1 MPARRDLKT
10 ICVFGSGPIVIGQA
24 AEFDYSGT
32 QAVKALRKHGYR
44 VVLVNSNPATIMTD
58 PELSDATY
66 VEPLTPDVV
75 ARILEKERPDAVLPT
90 VGGQTALN
98 LAMALEKD
106 GTFKRL
112 NIELIGAKADV
123 IDKAENR
130 QRFKQCMDEIGLGS
144 ARSFIC
150 HSWEE
155 AQKARAVLGLPL
167 VCRPSFTMGGAG
179 GGIAKTDA
187 EWEALAKG
195 GLDASPT
202 TEILVE
208 ESLVGWK
215 EYELELM
222 RDKADNVVVVCS
234 IENLDPMGVHTGDS
248 ITVAPVQ
255 TLSDRE
261 YQKLRDAGIA
271 ILRAIGV
278 ETGGSNVQFAINPKD
293 GRLVVIEMNP
303 RVSRSSALA
312 SKATGFPIAKVA
324 ALLAVGFTLDEIEN
338 DITKKTKAAFE
349 PSIDYVVV
357 KHPRFDFEKF
367 KGAQRNL
374 TTQMKSVGEA
384 MSIGRTF
391 QEAFGKALRS
401 LELGVAGLEHDGITK
416 AGGEPLASSLTRDA
430 VLERIGL
437 PTPERP
443 WLVAEALRRGATREQ
458 VAHAT
463 GIDPWFVAQIDEI
476 VHEQDR
482 IRRKCLV
489 DETLG
494 TDSGVGK
501 DIPKGA
507 VRGLAA
513 LDDDDLW
520 RAKQMG
526 LSDLR
531 LAQLTGASPLEV
543 RERRKSRGVIPSMK
557 RVDTCAGEFE
567 AHTPYLYSTYEKPYE
582 RADGTLV
589 FDDEARP
596 SSHAKKVMILGS
608 GPIRIG
614 QGVEFDYCCVQA
626 SMALRAAGFETIMV
640 NCNPETVSTDYDT
653 SDRLYFEPLTL
664 EDVLNIVDVEKPW
677 GVIVQFGGQTPLKLS
692 KGLLA
697 AGVNVLGTSPD
708 AIDRAEDRQR
718 SADLVKDLGLRQPPG
733 GTAKSK
739 ADAEAMAQS
748 LGFPVL
754 IRPSYVLGGRAMELV
769 HDMAQLKRYLDRAVQ
784 ASDDKPLLVDRF
796 LDGAIEVDVD
806 VLCDGKRV
814 VIGGIMEHIE
824 EAGIHS
830 GDSACV
836 LPPHTLDIPVVE
848 EIAEAAKRLALELGV
863 RGLMN
868 AQLAVRRNRVFI
880 IEVNPRASRTVPF
893 VSKATGVPLAKL
905 AARLQCGATLDELEA
920 ETRAKT
926 GKGLERRMTKQ
937 GIGHFAVKEA
947 VLPFIK
953 FPGVDTILGPEMKST
968 GEVMGIDSDFE
979 SAFWKSQLGANLRLP
994 LEGTLFV
1001 SVADVDKEAVLLATK
1016 RLAWAGFKV
1025 IATGGTHRFLEGA
1038 GVNAVRVNKVRE
1050 GSPHILDMLSS
1061 GQVQL
1066 MINTTVGASSVKDS
1080 FALRREALVR
1090 GVAYYTTIAAADAA
1104 SKAIVRVKQGE
1115 LEVKSLQEHLK

>member
-1 MPARRDLKT
+1 MPARRDLKS

-32 QAVKALRKHGYR
+32 QAVKALRSCGYR
-44 VVLVNSNPATIMTD
+44 VILVNSNPATIMTD
-58 PELSDATY
+58 PELADATY
-66 VEPLTPDVV
+66 VEPLTPEVV
-75 ARILEKERPDAVLPT
+75 AKVLEKERPDAVLPT

-106 GTFKRL
+106 GTFARL
-112 NIELIGAKADV
+112 GIELIGAKADV

-130 QRFKQCMDEIGLGS
+130 RRFKECMEEIGLGS
-144 ARSFIC
+144 ARSSTCQTF
-150 HSWEE
+150 EQ
-155 AQKARAVLGLPL
+155 AMAARATIGLPL
-167 VCRPSFTMGGAG
+167 VVRPSFTMGGSG
-179 GGIAKTDA
+179 GGIARTEEEFA
-187 EWEALAKG
+187 ALARG

-202 TEILVE
+202 SEILVE
-208 ESLVGWK
+208 ECLTGWK

-261 YQKLRDAGIA
+261 YQRLRDAGIA

-293 GRLVVIEMNP
+293 GKMVVVEMNP

-324 ALLAVGFTLDEIEN
+324 ALLAVGFTLDEIDN
-338 DITKKTKAAFE
+338 DITRKTKAAFE

-367 KGAQRNL
+367 KGAARTL
-374 TTQMKSVGEA
+374 TTQMKSVGEVMA
-384 MSIGRTF
+384 IGRTF

-401 LELGVAGLEHDGITK
+401 LELGVSGLEAEGITK
-416 AGGEPLASSLTRDA
+416 AGGEPLAAGATTAD
-430 VLERIGL
+430 VLARSAI

-443 WLVAEALRRGATREQ
+443 WLVAEALRRGAS
-458 VAHAT
+458 VAEVTAHT
-463 GIDPWFVAQIDEI
+463 GIDQWFVTQMLCM
-476 VHEQDR
+476 VQEQDR
-482 IRRKCLV
+482 LR
-489 DETLG
+489 
-494 TDSGVGK
+494 GK
-501 DIPKGA
+501 E
-507 VRGLAA
+507 LAA
-513 LDDDDLW
+513 LDAEDLW
-520 RAKQMG
+520 QAKQSG
-526 LSDLR
+526 LSD
-531 LAQLTGASPLEV
+531 AGIGQLVGASAAQV
-543 RERRKSRGVIPSMK
+543 RARRKSLAVVPSMK

-567 AHTPYLYSTYEKPYE
+567 AHTPYLYSTYE
-582 RADGTLV
+582 RAYDVPGQGPC

-596 SSHAKKVMILGS
+596 TTHARKVMILGS

-626 SMALRAAGFETIMV
+626 ASALRAAGFETIMV

-653 SDRLYFEPLTL
+653 SDRLYFEPLSL
-664 EDVLNIVDVEKPW
+664 EDVLNIVDVEQPW

-708 AIDRAEDRQR
+708 AIDRAEDRKR
-718 SADLVKDLGLRQPPG
+718 SSELVSALGLRQPPG
-733 GTAKSK
+733 GTATSK
-739 ADAEAMAQS
+739 AEAEALAHK

-769 HDMAQLKRYLDRAVQ
+769 HDTAQLRRYLDRAVA
-784 ASDDKPLLVDRF
+784 ASEDKPLLVDRF

-806 VLCDGKRV
+806 VLCDGTRA

-836 LPPHTLDIPVVE
+836 LPPHTLDVPVVE

-863 RGLMN
+863 KGLMN

-920 ETRAKT
+920 ELRASGSKR
-926 GKGLERRMTKQ
+926 GIERPMTKA
-937 GIGHFAVKEA
+937 GLGHFAVKEA

-968 GEVMGIDSDFE
+968 GEVMGIADDPE
-979 SAFWKSQLGANLRLP
+979 AAFCKSQIGASVRLP
-994 LEGTLFV
+994 LTGTLFV
-1001 SVADVDKEAVLLATK
+1001 SVADVDKEAVLPAVK
-1016 RLAWAGFKV
+1016 RLADAGYRV
-1025 IATGGTHRFLEGA
+1025 LATGGTHRFLDGA
-1038 GVNAVRVNKVRE
+1038 GVPAVRINKVRE
-1050 GSPHILDMLSS
+1050 GSPHILEAITRGD
-1061 GQVQL
+1061 VQL
-1066 MINTTVGASSVKDS
+1066 VFNTTVGASSVIDS
-1080 FALRREALVR
+1080 FSLRREALVR
-1090 GVAYYTTIAAADAA
+1090 NVAYYTTIAAADAA
-1104 SKAIVRVKQGE
+1104 SRAILRLQQGE
-1115 LEVKSLQEHLK
+1115 LSVKSLQEYLR

>member
-10 ICVFGSGPIVIGQA
+10 ICVLGSGPIVIGQA

-32 QAVKALRKHGYR
+32 QAVKALKGCGYR
-44 VVLVNSNPATIMTD
+44 VILVNSNPATIMTD
-58 PELSDATY
+58 PELCDATY
-66 VEPLTPDVV
+66 VEPLTPEVV
-75 ARILEKERPDAVLPT
+75 AQILEKERPDAVLPT

-98 LAMALEKD
+98 LAMALAAD
-106 GTFKRL
+106 GVFARL
-112 NIELIGAKADV
+112 GIELIGARADV
-123 IDKAENR
+123 IERAENR
-130 QRFKQCMDEIGLGS
+130 QQFKACMESIGLEN

-150 HSWEE
+150 HSLDE
-155 AQKARAVLGLPL
+155 AKGAREALGLPI
-167 VCRPSFTMGGAG
+167 VIRPSFTLGGTG
-179 GGIAKTDA
+179 GGIAKTD
-187 EWEALAKG
+187 EEFLALAQG

-202 TEILVE
+202 TEVLVE

-222 RDKADNVVVVCS
+222 RDKNDNVVVVCS

-255 TLSDRE
+255 TLTDRE
-261 YQKLRDAGIA
+261 YQRLRDAGIA

-278 ETGGSNVQFAINPKD
+278 ETGGSNVQFAVNPRD

-338 DITKKTKAAFE
+338 DITRKTKAAFE

-367 KGAQRNL
+367 KGAERKL

-401 LELGVAGLEHDGITK
+401 LELGVAGLEDDGVVK
-416 AGGEPLASSLTRDA
+416 AGGEPLGAALSLEA
-430 VLERIGL
+430 LLERL
-437 PTPERP
+437 VVPTPERP
-443 WLVAEALRRGATREQ
+443 WLVAEALRRGARIEDVQ
-458 VAHAT
+458 RAT
-463 GIDPWFVAQIDEI
+463 GIDPWFLVQMLGI
-476 VHEQDR
+476 VQEQDA
-482 IRRKCLV
+482 IRAR
-489 DETLG
+489 
-494 TDSGVGK
+494 
-501 DIPKGA
+501 GA
-507 VRGLAA
+507 LAA
-513 LDDDDLW
+513 LSDDELW

-526 LSDLR
+526 LSDAR
-531 LAQLTGASPLEV
+531 IGQLVGATAAEV
-543 RERRKSRGVIPSMK
+543 REHRKVRGVVPSMK

-567 AHTPYLYSTYEKPYE
+567 AHTPYLYSTYERPFE
-582 RADGTLV
+582 VVEPGPDGRPGAPTLR

-596 SSHAKKVMILGS
+596 TNHPKKVVILGS

-626 SMALRAAGFETIMV
+626 ALALRQNGFETIMV

-664 EDVLNIVDVEKPW
+664 EDVLNVVDVEKPW

-692 KGLLA
+692 RGLLA
-697 AGVNVLGTSPD
+697 AGVRVLGTSPD
-708 AIDRAEDRQR
+708 AIDRAEDRKR
-718 SADLVKDLGLRQPPG
+718 SAELVDKLELRQPPG
-733 GTAKSK
+733 GTATSK
-739 ADAEAMAQS
+739 AEAEALAQR

-754 IRPSYVLGGRAMELV
+754 LRPSYVLGGRAMELV
-769 HDMAQLKRYLDRAVQ
+769 HDMAGLRRYLERAVQ
-784 ASDDKPLLVDRF
+784 ASDDKPILVDRF

-806 VLCDGKRV
+806 VLADGARV
-814 VIGGIMEHIE
+814 IIGGVMEHIE

-836 LPPHTLDIPVVE
+836 LPPHTLDVPVVE
-848 EIAEAAKRLALELGV
+848 EVIETARKLALELGV
-863 RGLMN
+863 VGLMN
-868 AQLAVRRNRVFI
+868 AQLAVRRNRVFV

-893 VSKATGVPLAKL
+893 VSKATGIPLAKL
-905 AARLQCGATLDELEA
+905 AARLQCGASIDELEA
-920 ETRAKT
+920 EHLARTGRPLEQPMTRS
-926 GKGLERRMTKQ
+926 GL
-937 GIGHFAVKEA
+937 GHFAVKEA

-953 FPGVDTILGPEMKST
+953 FPGVDTILGPEMRST
-968 GEVMGIDSDFE
+968 GEVMGIAKDAE
-979 SAFWKSQLGANLRLP
+979 AAFTKSQLGASLRLP
-994 LEGTLFV
+994 LAGTLFV
-1001 SVADVDKEAVLLATK
+1001 SVADVDKEAVLPAVR
-1016 RLAWAGFKV
+1016 RLADAGFSV

-1038 GVNAVRVNKVRE
+1038 GVQSRRVNKVRE
-1050 GSPHILDMLSS
+1050 GSPHVLEEIAA
-1061 GQVQL
+1061 GRVQL
-1066 MINTTVGASSVKDS
+1066 VFNTTVGAASVKDS
-1080 FALRREALVR
+1080 FSLRREALVR

-1104 SKAIVRVKQGE
+1104 SRAILRLQKGE
-1115 LEVKSLQEHLK
+1115 LEVRSLQDYLSA